1 MRLINSYGGT
11 VPYGTSSNS
20 YYSNYGDYYNNYNPI
35 TPCGYGTKYGNNT
48 YSIPITFMV
57 PTASGIDPTLTQN
70 T

>member
-1 MRLINSYGGT
+1 MSKWN
-11 VPYGTSSNS
+11 
-20 YYSNYGDYYNNYNPI
+20 YYNNYNPI

-57 PTASGIDPTLTQN
+57 PTASGTDPTLTQN